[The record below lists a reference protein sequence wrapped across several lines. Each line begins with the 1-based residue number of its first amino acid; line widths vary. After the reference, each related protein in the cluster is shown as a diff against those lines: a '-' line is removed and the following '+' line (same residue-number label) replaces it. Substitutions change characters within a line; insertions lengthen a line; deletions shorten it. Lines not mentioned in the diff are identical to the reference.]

1 MTQILHVHADFVI
14 NTANNTNKMRYFYSD
29 GLCVEV
35 VVVEK
40 EDKYNEDETKQEE
53 DGYSMRKLF
62 FKTK

>member
-14 NTANNTNKMRYFYSD
+14 NTANNTNKMRYFCSE
-29 GLCVEV
+29 GLCVE

-53 DGYSMRKLF
+53 DGYSMRKLVV
-62 FKTK
+62 KTK